1 MEFLHKGEMMNIACV
16 KEIKRH
22 EYRVGLTPSNVKEYV
37 DAGHKVFIEEDAG
50 KAIGFLN
57 EDYEKN
63 GAKIVA
69 KKELFEKADMIIK
82 VKEPLEEEYE
92 YFKEGQILY
101 TYLHLAADEKL
112 TKMLLDKKISSMA
125 YETIKVGNALP
136 CLAPMSMIAGRLAV
150 LEAAKY
156 SQKTYGGNG
165 MLLSGIPGV
174 AKGKVV
180 IVGGG
185 VVGIN
190 AAQIALGV
198 GADVSILDINT
209 QRLSYIDQIFNMKV
223 HTYYSSKA
231 NLLSLLE
238 NADVV
243 IGAVL
248 IPGAKAPKVINKE
261 DLALMKKSSILVDV
275 AIDQGGCFAT
285 SKPTTHDEPI
295 YEVDSI
301 LHYCVANMPGC
312 VAKTSTI
319 ALTDTT
325 LSYGLKIANQ
335 GFVKACLNDEALLEG
350 VNTYKGLCTYEA
362 VSKAFNLPYTKAAK
376 ALA

>member
-1 MEFLHKGEMMNIACV
+1 MNIACA
-16 KEIKRH
+16 KEIKTH

-37 DAGHKVFIEEDAG
+37 GNGHKVFVEEGAG
-50 KAIGFLN
+50 EAIGFLD
-57 EDYEKN
+57 EHYEKN
-63 GAKIVA
+63 GAKIVD
-69 KKELFEKADMIIK
+69 KKELFDKAELIIK

-101 TYLHLAADEKL
+101 TYLHLAADERL
-112 TKMLLDKKISSMA
+112 TKMLLSKKISSIA
-125 YETIKVGNALP
+125 YETIRLGNSLP
-136 CLAPMSMIAGRLAV
+136 CLAPMSMIAGRLSV
-150 LEAAKY
+150 FEAAKY
-156 SQKTYGGNG
+156 SQKTYGGSG
-165 MLLSGIPGV
+165 VLLSGIPGV
-174 AKGKVV
+174 QKGKVV

-190 AAQIALGV
+190 AAQIALGA
-198 GADVSILDINT
+198 GAEVSILDINT
-209 QRLSYIDQIFNMKV
+209 QRLAYIDQIFNMRV

-231 NLLSLLE
+231 NLLNLLE
-238 NADVV
+238 DADVV

-261 DLALMKKSSILVDV
+261 DLVHMKKASILVDV
-275 AIDQGGCFAT
+275 AIDQGGCFGT
-285 SKPTTHDEPI
+285 SRATTHDEPI
-295 YEVDSI
+295 YELDGI

-325 LSYGLKIANQ
+325 LAYGLKIANR
-335 GFVKACLNDEALLEG
+335 GFKEASLSDEALLQG
-350 VNTYKGLCTYEA
+350 VNTHKGLLTYEA
-362 VSKAFNLPYTKAAK
+362 VSKAFNIPYTEASK